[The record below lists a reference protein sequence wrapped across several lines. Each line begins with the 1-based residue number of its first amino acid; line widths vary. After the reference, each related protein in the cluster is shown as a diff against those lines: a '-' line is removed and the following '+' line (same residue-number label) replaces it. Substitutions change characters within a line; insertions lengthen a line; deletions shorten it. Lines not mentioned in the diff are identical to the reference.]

1 MFYRLRSD
9 RYPERI
15 DWYPFC
21 TNLNANVISL
31 LEANQDNINWR
42 VLLINHNILLW
53 LWLLEETDG
62 HSSRLIDTSFITD
75 GFQKQK
81 RRFFSGKFNWK
92 CRDVTQHFYL
102 LWTRFLKQ
110 NSIWWLLSQIIFVG
124 KRKCGRL
131 VQFLKPSFPSLE
143 MDKRTVVF
151 AQTDSPDR
159 ILSDFKVRDD
169 RFSIKKNSRMTTSDS
184 DDERECGG
192 QGEHD
197 DITLDSPYS
206 TDSNNSNDLDYRSY
220 DISRM
225 ITSDTAGDQNI
236 LFTTSRTVKKTRRT
250 FLQSVMQALYMV
262 YHNWYNLSIFS
273 SDNDYFLLF
282 LAPNILPELFL
293 SKSLRRDLHS

>member
-1 MFYRLRSD
+1 
-9 RYPERI
+9 
-15 DWYPFC
+15 
-21 TNLNANVISL
+21 
-31 LEANQDNINWR
+31 
-42 VLLINHNILLW
+42 
-53 LWLLEETDG
+53 
-62 HSSRLIDTSFITD
+62 
-75 GFQKQK
+75 
-81 RRFFSGKFNWK
+81 
-92 CRDVTQHFYL
+92 
-102 LWTRFLKQ
+102 
-110 NSIWWLLSQIIFVG
+110 
-124 KRKCGRL
+124 
-131 VQFLKPSFPSLE
+131 

-151 AQTDSPDR
+151 AQTDPQDR

-192 QGEHD
+192 QGVRD

-262 YHNWYNLSIFS
+262 YHN
-273 SDNDYFLLF
+273 
-282 LAPNILPELFL
+282 
-293 SKSLRRDLHS
+293 

>member
-1 MFYRLRSD
+1 
-9 RYPERI
+9 
-15 DWYPFC
+15 
-21 TNLNANVISL
+21 
-31 LEANQDNINWR
+31 
-42 VLLINHNILLW
+42 
-53 LWLLEETDG
+53 
-62 HSSRLIDTSFITD
+62 
-75 GFQKQK
+75 
-81 RRFFSGKFNWK
+81 
-92 CRDVTQHFYL
+92 
-102 LWTRFLKQ
+102 
-110 NSIWWLLSQIIFVG
+110 
-124 KRKCGRL
+124 
-131 VQFLKPSFPSLE
+131 

-262 YHNWYNLSIFS
+262 YHN
-273 SDNDYFLLF
+273 
-282 LAPNILPELFL
+282 
-293 SKSLRRDLHS
+293 